1 MRTGFFLAIII
12 LSFLVNS
19 CVFRALKT
27 ISNAELSNSVYDN
40 VDIDY
45 NEAFGLAIIPVTIEG
60 VNYNFVYDTG
70 AQTTVISSKLS
81 KKIAFDKRGSISTS
95 DAKDSS
101 QKLDFGTI
109 NSIYL
114 DSLHYTNVGVI
125 VNDFSSNPQFS
136 CMAIDGILGAN
147 ILNLSN
153 WKINFT
159 DRYFRISN
167 IASELNLSEEHKT
180 IPFSKKKGMPYV
192 EFKINDTTT
201 IDFMIDTGKNN
212 DVISVSNQINL
223 NIPQLNTSTIGYSGF
238 GMFGKSEI
246 DTTDY
251 YKVNLS
257 NSNISFPNVLIS
269 QSKENKSLIGIGFLQ
284 KHYKSVVFDYK
295 NNLIHLFEKQ
305 NNSDEYFINGIS
317 PMLLNNETIVIGSK
331 NVNFAPTIDELNL
344 GDTIVGVNNISF
356 ENKNSACEL
365 LDEIWNSKK
374 NQESITLK
382 VLHLGTMG
390 TFTLPIKNF

>member
-1 MRTGFFLAIII
+1 MRVGFFWAILI

-19 CVFRALKT
+19 CAFRALKT
-27 ISNAELSNSVYDN
+27 ISNAELSNTVYEN
-40 VDIDY
+40 EDIDY

-60 VNYNFVYDTG
+60 VKYNFVYDTG

-81 KKIAFDKRGSISTS
+81 KKIVFDKRGSISTS

-101 QKLDFGTI
+101 QELAFGTI
-109 NSIYL
+109 SSIYL
-114 DSLHYTNVGVI
+114 GSLHYTNVGVI

-147 ILNLSN
+147 ILNLNN
-153 WKINFT
+153 WKVNFT
-159 DRYFRISN
+159 DRCFRISN
-167 IASELNLSEEHKT
+167 IANELNLPMERKT
-180 IPFSKKKGMPYV
+180 IPFSKKRGMPYV
-192 EFKINDTTT
+192 EFKINDTTR
-201 IDFMIDTGKNN
+201 IDFMIDLGKNN
-212 DVISVSNQINL
+212 DVISVSNETKL
-223 NIPQLNTSTIGYSGF
+223 NVPQLNTSAIGYSGF

-246 DTTDY
+246 DTTRY

-257 NSNISFPNVLIS
+257 NSSISFSDVLVS

-284 KHYKSVVFDYK
+284 KHYKFVVFDYK

-305 NNSDEYFINGIS
+305 NNSDRYFINGIS

-331 NVNFAPTIDELNL
+331 NVNFASALDEINL
-344 GDTIVGVNNISF
+344 GDTIVGVNNVSF
-356 ENKNSACEL
+356 ENNNSSCEL
-365 LDEIWNSKK
+365 LDEIWKSKK

-382 VLHLGTMG
+382 VSHLGTIN